1 VTGKLRHR
9 SLLPLLAIAL
19 VLASILSI
27 GVGAVQISPLQ
38 VGGILLDRLGLDS
51 GVSYTSQQDAVLWA
65 IRLPRV
71 AMAVA
76 VGAGLAASGVVLQT
90 MLRNPLAEPG
100 LIGLSSGASLGV
112 ILATGLG
119 LGSLGA
125 GNTLAA
131 AIAAALLTGFG
142 TVLVGRRRGAR
153 LDPTTFIIVGIA
165 MTLLT
170 GAVTMLLTFIFPG
183 SGASSRESLAFG
195 NLGTATWPDVGR
207 TVPCVLLGIAIA
219 TLMDRELRLFQLGE
233 THMQALGVDVERVRI
248 VLLVATAIMVGA
260 AVAGAGVVGFIGL
273 IVPHAVRMLAGPGQH
288 RLLLISAI
296 AGGAFLV
303 LSDLVARTLVAPV
316 EIPVGIITAL
326 AGAPFLLLLVLRQ
339 QERRH

>member
-1 VTGKLRHR
+1 VPGPSRQR
-9 SLLPLLAIAL
+9 SLLPLLTIVL

-27 GVGAVQISPLQ
+27 GVGAVHMTPQQ
-38 VGGILLDRLGLDS
+38 VFGVLLDRVGFDS
-51 GVSYTSQQDAVLWA
+51 GVTYTNQQDSVLWE

-71 AMAVA
+71 AMAIV
-76 VGAGLAASGVVLQT
+76 VGAALAAAGVVLQS

-112 ILATGLG
+112 ILAAGLN
-119 LGSLGA
+119 LTWLGA
-125 GNTLAA
+125 ATPIAS
-131 AIAAALLTGFG
+131 AIAAALLAGFG
-142 TVLVGRRRGAR
+142 TVLIGRQRGAR

-170 GAVTMLLTFIFPG
+170 SAVTMLLTFVFPDYG
-183 SGASSRESLAFG
+183 SSARETLAFG
-195 NLGTATWPDVGR
+195 NLGAATWEQVGR
-207 TVPCVLLGIAIA
+207 VVPGVLLGIVIA
-219 TLMDRELRLFQLGE
+219 AAMDRELRLFQLGE

-248 VLLVATAIMVGA
+248 LLLAATAVMVGA
-260 AVAGAGVVGFIGL
+260 AVAGAGVVGFVGL
-273 IVPHAVRMLAGPGQH
+273 IVPHAVRMLLGPGQQ
-288 RLLLISAI
+288 RILPAAAI

-303 LSDLVARTLVAPV
+303 LSDLIARTLVAPV
-316 EIPVGIITAL
+316 EIPVGIITSL